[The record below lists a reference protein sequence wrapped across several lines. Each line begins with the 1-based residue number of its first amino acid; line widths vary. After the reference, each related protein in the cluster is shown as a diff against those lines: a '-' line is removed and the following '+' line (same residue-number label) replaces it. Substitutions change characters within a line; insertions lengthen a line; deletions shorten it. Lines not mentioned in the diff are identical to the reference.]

1 MTTQQDIYEE
11 AARQT
16 VTRAIEQIEKVYYRF
31 LIHFNIEHSRL
42 AKVGFLGVLYE
53 IVLDDPHPDPLTQGG
68 IVQYITQELDNTAD
82 GLKGAIQQHMLA
94 VGKE

>member
-31 LIHFNIEHSRL
+31 LIHHNIEHSRL
-42 AKVGFLGVLYE
+42 TKIGFMGVLYE
-53 IVLDDPHPDPLTQGG
+53 IVIDDPHPEAFVQGG
-68 IVQYITQELDNTAD
+68 IIQYITQELDNTAD
-82 GLKGAIQQHMLA
+82 GLKDAIQEHMLA